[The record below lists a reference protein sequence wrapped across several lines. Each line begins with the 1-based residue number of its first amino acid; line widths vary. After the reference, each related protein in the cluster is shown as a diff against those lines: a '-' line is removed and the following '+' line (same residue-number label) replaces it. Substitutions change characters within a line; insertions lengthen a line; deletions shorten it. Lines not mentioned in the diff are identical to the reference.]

1 MDRKSALSIEE
12 LYCGCDKPRF
22 EELGLR
28 LKIDVDEHNNKGS
41 ELIRAKIIA
50 ATREMEQRKAEG
62 ADGIPVEIL
71 KMSTGIHKRE
81 RVYKHLERIRTKM
94 YETGDGQKIFT
105 KAMMIPL

>member
-1 MDRKSALSIEE
+1 MRIEE

-41 ELIRAKIIA
+41 ELIREKIIA
-50 ATREMEQRKAEG
+50 TTREMKKRNAED
-62 ADGIPVEIL
+62 ADGIAVEIF
-71 KMSTGIHKRE
+71 KVSTGIFKRE
-81 RVYKHLERIRTKM
+81 RVYKHLEQIHKKM

-105 KAMMIPL
+105 KVVMIPL